1 MINEE
6 KKYLRDEVEIDLS
19 ALFRYILKKLK
30 IIFLITIVTGLCMF
44 VISEFV
50 INKSYSANTI
60 ITIIPNDTSLD
71 YTSYLKSSEVLNL
84 VSKKVGVDADSLS
97 SYVNVIQDSE
107 NTFNYTVLVTTND
120 AKLSSKIANSI
131 VNNFKSKM
139 TSTLDLNSVTIVEQ
153 ATPNYTPVSPNVKK
167 NTMLGF
173 AGGFIISFGVIVIR
187 FLLDKH
193 LKNATEVENFLGVEV
208 LAEIPYKK

>member
-30 IIFLITIVTGLCMF
+30 IIFLITIVVGLCMF

>member
-60 ITIIPNDTSLD
+60 ITIIPNDTSLN

>member
-30 IIFLITIVTGLCMF
+30 IIFLITIVTGLFMF

>member
-30 IIFLITIVTGLCMF
+30 IIFLITIVVGLCMF

-50 INKSYSANTI
+50 INKSYSANAI
-60 ITIIPNDTSLD
+60 ITIIPNETSLD
-71 YTSYLKSSEVLNL
+71 YTSYLKSSDVLNL

>member
-173 AGGFIISFGVIVIR
+173 AGGFIISFGAIVIR